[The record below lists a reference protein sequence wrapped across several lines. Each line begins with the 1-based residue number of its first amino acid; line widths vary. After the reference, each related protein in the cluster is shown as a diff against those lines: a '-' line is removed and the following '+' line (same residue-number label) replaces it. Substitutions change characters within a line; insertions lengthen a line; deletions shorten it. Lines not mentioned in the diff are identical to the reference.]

1 MPTIAERGR
10 SMIKHPVRGI
20 ISLLLMLFVAVVA
33 FRIGQDSAAKSEAIA
48 HCVTEGPLQEF
59 LSTRTF
65 SCRVKGGGAMAI
77 NAAQVTPDRIK
88 ECIEPGVIH

>member
-1 MPTIAERGR
+1 MR
-10 SMIKHPVRGI
+10 
-20 ISLLLMLFVAVVA
+20 LLDYVAIVGLCLIVA
-33 FRIGQDSAAKSEAIA
+33 AFAFNCGYEYGKIDVTA

-65 SCRVKGGGAMAI
+65 SCRVQGGGAMAI